1 MTATILCFEF
11 WYRWAGIYPYVL
23 SIKYLVIT
31 EVLLKHYYTCYLS
44 KRITISWYVRSTLKH
59 TTITMA

>member
-11 WYRWAGIYPYVL
+11 CYRGAGIYPYVL

-31 EVLLKHYYTCYLS
+31 EVLLKHYCTCYLS
-44 KRITISWYVRSTLKH
+44 KEALSAG
-59 TTITMA
+59 M